1 MSINNQ
7 NYIPNIGKQN
17 RFEGKENNHS
27 LSPNI
32 RPLNSSYKPI
42 HNNNLYP
49 KNQLLFNNNQHFNI
63 KVNKKTREKKKI
75 IEGDLNFN
83 EMSKPLHIK
92 NIQKQNILN
101 NKGKKR
107 GMPNKSPL
115 PITGAFKPKDVLSF
129 NRIFSSNSKYLRQHE
144 QKKFNKTNNL
154 ARQAGNQNYVN
165 NYIFGGNLNMNMMK
179 SLNN

>member
-1 MSINNQ
+1 
-7 NYIPNIGKQN
+7 
-17 RFEGKENNHS
+17 
-27 LSPNI
+27 
-32 RPLNSSYKPI
+32 
-42 HNNNLYP
+42 
-49 KNQLLFNNNQHFNI
+49 
-63 KVNKKTREKKKI
+63 
-75 IEGDLNFN
+75 
-83 EMSKPLHIK
+83 MSKPLHIK

-165 NYIFGGNLNMNMMK
+165 NYIFGGNLNMNMNMMK
-179 SLNN
+179 SLNNKKSDRSHSPLLRPGDGKFINIGIKGSKNRYK